1 MKEEEN
7 DMPDAEQQVRALF
20 AAASADVSPDID
32 LLRGMQARRVAH
44 RFRLRVTLSAAAAA
58 VVAAAVVIT
67 TALAQAPSALAQLTS
82 AVSRT
87 AAQSYHFT
95 ATTTSV
101 TLSGTGTPVTTRT
114 DLSGAFDPVRRL
126 GEETTS
132 TGEQTRFIG
141 SYVYL
146 NGHLTLPDGKSWLRA
161 PSPTLWAPVTA
172 NRQLRLTAGLLS
184 VAETSPQNL
193 LALLESASQVNRQ
206 GSVSGPG
213 WTGTRY
219 AFSVTLAIGPAGS
232 GQPTVHASGT
242 IDVDQLGRVR
252 RLDAAYTLPAMGSA
266 PPEQATAEMTFSDFG
281 APVSVSAP
289 PASDVLAP
297 GSAPA
302 VPGPAPSMSGSA
314 PG

>member
-1 MKEEEN
+1 MKEQ
-7 DMPDAEQQVRALF
+7 DMPDAEQQARALF
-20 AAASADVSPDID
+20 AAATEDVPPGID
-32 LLRGMQARRVAH
+32 LLRGMQARRAAR

-58 VVAAAVVIT
+58 VVAAAAAIT
-67 TALAQAPSALAQLTS
+67 LTLAQAPSALAQLTS

-87 AAQSYHFT
+87 AGQSYHFS

-101 TLSGTGTPVTTRT
+101 TLPGTGTPIRVRT
-114 DLSGAFDPVRRL
+114 VSGAFDPARRI

-146 NGHLTLPDGKSWLRA
+146 HGHLTLPVGKSWQRA

-172 NRQLRLTAGLLS
+172 SRQLRLTAGLLS

-193 LALLESASQVNRQ
+193 LALLNSASQVSRQ

-219 AFSVTLAIGPAGS
+219 AFSVTVAIGPAGS
-232 GQPTVHASGT
+232 GQPTVRAAGT
-242 IDVDQLGRVR
+242 VDVDQLGRVR
-252 RLDAAYTLPAMGSA
+252 HLDAAYTLPARAAA
-266 PPEQATAEMTFSDFG
+266 PPERATVEMTFSDFG

-289 PASDVLAP
+289 PAGDVFAP

-302 VPGPAPSMSGSA
+302 APGPAPSVSGSM

>member
-1 MKEEEN
+1 MKEQ
-7 DMPDAEQQVRALF
+7 DMADTEQQVRALF
-20 AAASADVSPDID
+20 AAAAADVPPGID
-32 LLRGMQARRVAH
+32 LLRGVQARRVAH
-44 RFRLRVTLSAAAAA
+44 RFRLRVALSAAAAA

-67 TALAQAPSALAQLTS
+67 LALAQAPSALAQLTS

-87 AAQSYHFT
+87 AGQSYHFS

-101 TLSGTGTPVTTRT
+101 TLPGTGTPMTVRT
-114 DLSGAFDPVRRL
+114 DLSGAFDPARRI

-132 TGEQTRFIG
+132 TGEQARFIG

-146 NGHLTLPDGKSWLRA
+146 HGHLTLPAGDSWQRA

-193 LALLESASQVNRQ
+193 LALLKSASQVNRQ

-213 WTGTRY
+213 WTGTQY
-219 AFSVTLAIGPAGS
+219 AFSVTVAIGPAGN
-232 GQPTVHASGT
+232 GQPTVRATGT
-242 IDVDQLGRVR
+242 IDVDQQGRVR
-252 RLDAAYTLPAMGSA
+252 RLDAAYTLSAIAPAR
-266 PPEQATAEMTFSDFG
+266 PERATVEMTFSDFG
-281 APVSVSAP
+281 AAVSVSAP
-289 PASDVLAP
+289 PARDVFAP
-297 GSAPA
+297 GFTPA
-302 VPGPAPSMSGSA
+302 VPGPAPSASGSV

>member
-1 MKEEEN
+1 
-7 DMPDAEQQVRALF
+7 MPDTEQQVRALF
-20 AAASADVSPDID
+20 AAATADIPPGID
-32 LLRGMQARRVAH
+32 LLRGVQARRVAH

-58 VVAAAVVIT
+58 VVAAAVLIT
-67 TALAQAPSALAQLTS
+67 LTLAQAPSALAQLTS
-82 AVSRT
+82 ALSRT
-87 AAQSYHFT
+87 AGQSYHFS

-101 TLSGTGTPVTTRT
+101 TLPGTGTPMTVRT
-114 DLSGAFDPVRRL
+114 DLSGAFDPARRI

-132 TGEQTRFIG
+132 TGEQMRFIG

-146 NGHLTLPDGKSWLRA
+146 NGHLTLPSGKSWLRA
-161 PSPTLWAPVTA
+161 PSPTLWVPVTA

-193 LALLESASQVNRQ
+193 LALLKWASQVNRQ

-219 AFSVTLAIGPAGS
+219 VFSVTVAIGPTGS
-232 GQPTVHASGT
+232 GQLTVRATGT

-252 RLDAAYTLPAMGSA
+252 RLDAAYTLPAIASA
-266 PPEQATAEMTFSDFG
+266 RPERATVEMTFSDFG
-281 APVSVSAP
+281 ARVSVSAP
-289 PASDVLAP
+289 PARDVLAP

-302 VPGPAPSMSGSA
+302 VPGPAPSVSGSV